1 MFIFSSPSSPFDL
14 RKQFD
19 ESFIRNIFR
28 IKFTIWLCY
37 IFVLMGPAA
46 GRNFHKTEKN
56 IAAGRKIWPILSL
69 VIKNSQQ

>member
-1 MFIFSSPSSPFDL
+1 MFIFSSASSPFDL

-28 IKFTIWLCY
+28 IKFTIWLRY

-46 GRNFHKTEKN
+46 GRNFHKTEKKY
-56 IAAGRKIWPILSL
+56 RRRP
-69 VIKNSQQ
+69 